1 MLLLQEQLGW
11 GEVAWQQW
19 QVWVEGCQWGAQR
32 QRALGEGEG
41 EGLVGCDPVLS
52 KGAWGLL
59 DTEDESESKSLVDTL
74 LNYAVRPGG
83 TDVQA
88 ADD

>member
-1 MLLLQEQLGW
+1 MLPLQEHLGW
-11 GEVAWQQW
+11 GEEAWQQW
-19 QVWVEGCQWGAQR
+19 QVWVEGWQWGVHR

-41 EGLVGCDPVLS
+41 LVGCVPVLS

-74 LNYAVRPGG
+74 LNYAVRPGE